1 MSTVNRS
8 ELTSASFW
16 LDALEGVVQGNSD
29 PLCKLSDG
37 AKALAG
43 WITDGLEPAP
53 RSPLP
58 RSPVPSQP
66 SPLPPPPPP
75 PPAAAPA
82 ATSTASSSSAS
93 SSAPAGALSPEEL
106 VDDLLRWEGYT
117 ENMYV
122 DTRGFVTV
130 GIGNMLPSAEAA
142 KKLPFIDAKTGKPAT
157 PEQIEAAFAA
167 VARMRKGM
175 SADKY
180 AAATTLRLP
189 ESTVRQL
196 ASDRLKNE
204 FLPALRRMFPGFDSF
219 PASAQQALVD
229 MAYNLGT
236 GGLAKFKNL
245 RAACEAGDWA
255 RAATECSRSTSR
267 PARNEWTRQMFLE
280 AAAAS

>member
-16 LDALEGVVQGNSD
+16 LDALEGAVQGKSE
-29 PLCKLSDG
+29 PLCKLTDG

-43 WITDGLEPAP
+43 WITDGLELAP

-58 RSPVPSQP
+58 TLPVPPQP
-66 SPLPPPPPP
+66 SPLTAPPP
-75 PPAAAPA
+75 PPAPAPA
-82 ATSTASSSSAS
+82 ASSAAS

-106 VDDLLRWEGYT
+106 VDDLLRWEGYAD
-117 ENMYV
+117 NMYV

-204 FLPALRRMFPGFDSF
+204 FLPALRRMFPGFDSY
-219 PASAQQALVD
+219 PASAQKALVD
-229 MAYNLGT
+229 MAYNLGA